1 MEEENTGL
9 VIDSF
14 NIENLDTLSKPLKSV
29 FQITLNDKIIE
40 SGSLLIFNP
49 MLYFAVTENPF
60 KLPERKY
67 PVNFPYPFE
76 KNYIIKF
83 TIPEGYSVDQMPKN
97 EVISLPENFG
107 KITFSSVVTGDILM
121 VSCKFSI
128 LQSLFPFDKYSFIK
142 QYFDILV
149 RKHQEQV
156 VLKKNI

>member
-1 MEEENTGL
+1 
-9 VIDSF
+9 
-14 NIENLDTLSKPLKSV
+14 
-29 FQITLNDKIIE
+29 
-40 SGSLLIFNP
+40 
-49 MLYFAVTENPF
+49 
-60 KLPERKY
+60 
-67 PVNFPYPFE
+67 
-76 KNYIIKF
+76 
-83 TIPEGYSVDQMPKN
+83 MPKN